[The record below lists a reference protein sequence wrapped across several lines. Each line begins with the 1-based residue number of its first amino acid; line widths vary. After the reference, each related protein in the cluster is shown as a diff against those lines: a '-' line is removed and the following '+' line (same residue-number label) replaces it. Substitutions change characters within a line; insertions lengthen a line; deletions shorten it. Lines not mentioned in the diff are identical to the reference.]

1 MAKTAYMT
9 DDIFLSHDTGWGH
22 PECAERIKAI
32 NSAIEKA
39 PYYKKLTLLQP
50 FIPDLEIIETIH
62 SKNYILRVKKEINS
76 GTPHLDSMDTAVC
89 IKSYEVALRA
99 VGGSIALC
107 DEIMNGDAIHGF
119 GTLRPPGHH
128 AEYDYAA
135 GFCIFNNIAIAA
147 KYLQNKYSIKKIAI
161 IDWDVHHGNGTQH
174 SFEKDDTVLYISL
187 HQFPHYPG
195 TGSKHETGKSK
206 GEGFTLNFPMAAGS
220 GDREYLDIFNMEIIP
235 ALISFKPEVILISAG
250 FDAHKSDP
258 LSSIKLSTET
268 YGTFTKMLID
278 VADTFSEGRIIGLL
292 EGGYNL
298 NILGECV
305 NEVISAFVNH

>member
-1 MAKTAYMT
+1 
-9 DDIFLSHDTGWGH
+9 
-22 PECAERIKAI
+22 
-32 NSAIEKA
+32 
-39 PYYKKLTLLQP
+39 
-50 FIPDLEIIETIH
+50 
-62 SKNYILRVKKEINS
+62 
-76 GTPHLDSMDTAVC
+76 MDTAVC

-107 DEIMNGDAIHGF
+107 DEIMNGNAIHGF

-206 GEGFTLNFPMAAGS
+206 GKGFTLNFPMPAGS